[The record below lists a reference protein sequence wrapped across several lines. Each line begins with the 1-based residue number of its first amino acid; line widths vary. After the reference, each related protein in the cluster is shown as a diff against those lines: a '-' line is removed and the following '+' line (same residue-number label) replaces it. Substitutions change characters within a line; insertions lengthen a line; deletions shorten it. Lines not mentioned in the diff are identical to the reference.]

1 MQFYFDYE
9 LTMSSIKSPI
19 IISITSIAGGGKT
32 ALSHYIR
39 EKLPSSKCLHFD
51 DFDRPTAPEDL
62 YEWIEQGGNYSEW
75 DIKPFVEQVNQTIE
89 ESQYTHI
96 ILDYPFA
103 RSHPAL
109 QQMID
114 YAFFIDTPLD
124 IALARRIL
132 RDYKEKSRNDIIH
145 YLEEYLIYSRPSYT
159 AMTEREKLSADI
171 IIDGNASVSLIAQN
185 ILKYIV

>member
-1 MQFYFDYE
+1 M
-9 LTMSSIKSPI
+9 
-19 IISITSIAGGGKT
+19 
-32 ALSHYIR
+32 
-39 EKLPSSKCLHFD
+39 
-51 DFDRPTAPEDL
+51 
-62 YEWIEQGGNYSEW
+62 
-75 DIKPFVEQVNQTIE
+75 
-89 ESQYTHI
+89 
-96 ILDYPFA
+96 DYPFA

-109 QQMID
+109 QQIID

-132 RDYKEKSRNDIIH
+132 RDYKEKSGNDIIH

>member
-1 MQFYFDYE
+1 
-9 LTMSSIKSPI
+9 
-19 IISITSIAGGGKT
+19 
-32 ALSHYIR
+32 
-39 EKLPSSKCLHFD
+39 
-51 DFDRPTAPEDL
+51 
-62 YEWIEQGGNYSEW
+62 
-75 DIKPFVEQVNQTIE
+75 
-89 ESQYTHI
+89 QYTHI

-109 QQMID
+109 QQIID

-132 RDYKEKSRNDIIH
+132 RDYKEKSGNDIIH

>member
-51 DFDRPTAPEDL
+51 DF
-62 YEWIEQGGNYSEW
+62 EWIEQGGNYNEW

-132 RDYKEKSRNDIIH
+132 RDYKEKSGNDIIH